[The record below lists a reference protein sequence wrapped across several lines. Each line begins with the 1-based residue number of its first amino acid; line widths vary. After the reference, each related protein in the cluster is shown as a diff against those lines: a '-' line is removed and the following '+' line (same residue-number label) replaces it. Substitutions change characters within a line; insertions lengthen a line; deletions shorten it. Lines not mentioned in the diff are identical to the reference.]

1 VAARRRRAILVG
13 HNGDAGAA
21 RDLLTDPAAPVR
33 AAALGA
39 LDRIARTNRADGP
52 TTDELA
58 ASLAD
63 PAPAVRQRA
72 LEVLAGPGRPSD
84 PDQPGGSRRD
94 HDDSAT
100 RLLAPLLACLGDTD
114 HSVLEVAC
122 WAAGELPEIAEATV
136 DALVEVAGPARG
148 QGAHEDALCREAAV
162 AALGALGHERGRAAV
177 LAGLEDR
184 PAIFRRAVLA
194 VEKAGRNA
202 MERAGV
208 DIDDIALVVPHQAN
222 IRIIDAALKRLDIP
236 REKAAMVL
244 ERTGNTSAASIPLAL
259 VDALDND
266 RVAPGDLVLMVG
278 FGAGMSSAAAVIRWD
293 PPGT

>member
-1 VAARRRRAILVG
+1 MAEPDHPEVTDAPTGAARPVGRHVHPDPAPDVEVAARRRRAILVG

-72 LEVLAGPGRPSD
+72 LEVLAGPGQLSD

-94 HDDSAT
+94 QDDSAT
-100 RLLAPLLACLGDTD
+100 RLLGPLLACLGDTD

-177 LAGLEDR
+177 LGGLEDR
-184 PAIFRRAVLA
+184 PAIRRRAVLA
-194 VEKAGRNA
+194 LAAFEGDDVE
-202 MERAGV
+202 
-208 DIDDIALVVPHQAN
+208 
-222 IRIIDAALKRLDIP
+222 AALKRALGD
-236 REKAAMVL
+236 RDWQVQQAAEDLLGVS
-244 ERTGNTSAASIPLAL
+244 RASDGHDTPGPYSTTS
-259 VDALDND
+259 
-266 RVAPGDLVLMVG
+266 
-278 FGAGMSSAAAVIRWD
+278 
-293 PPGT
+293 

>member
-1 VAARRRRAILVG
+1 VAEPDHPEVTDAPTGAARPVGRHVHPDPAPDVEVAARRRRAILVG

-72 LEVLAGPGRPSD
+72 LEVLAGPGRLSD

-177 LAGLEDR
+177 LGGLEDR
-184 PAIFRRAVLA
+184 PAIRRRAVLA
-194 VEKAGRNA
+194 LAAFEGDDVE
-202 MERAGV
+202 
-208 DIDDIALVVPHQAN
+208 
-222 IRIIDAALKRLDIP
+222 AALKRALGD
-236 REKAAMVL
+236 RDWQVQQAAEDLLGVS
-244 ERTGNTSAASIPLAL
+244 RASDGDDTPGPYSTTS
-259 VDALDND
+259 
-266 RVAPGDLVLMVG
+266 
-278 FGAGMSSAAAVIRWD
+278 
-293 PPGT
+293 

>member
-1 VAARRRRAILVG
+1 MAEPDHPEVADAPTGVARPVGRHVHPDPAPDIEVAARRRKAILVG

-21 RDLLTDPAAPVR
+21 RDLLTAPAAPVR
-33 AAALGA
+33 AAALSA
-39 LDRIARTNRADGP
+39 LNRIARTNGADGP

-72 LEVLAGPGRPSD
+72 LEVLAGPGRRSD
-84 PDQPGGSRRD
+84 PNQPGGSRRD

-136 DALVEVAGPARG
+136 DALVEVAGPTRG

-184 PAIFRRAVLA
+184 PAIRRRAVLA
-194 VEKAGRNA
+194 LAAFEGDDVE
-202 MERAGV
+202 
-208 DIDDIALVVPHQAN
+208 
-222 IRIIDAALKRLDIP
+222 AALKRALGD
-236 REKAAMVL
+236 RDWQVQQAAEDLLGVS
-244 ERTGNTSAASIPLAL
+244 RAS
-259 VDALDND
+259 D
-266 RVAPGDLVLMVG
+266 GTT
-278 FGAGMSSAAAVIRWD
+278 
-293 PPGT
+293 PPGPYATTT

>member
-1 VAARRRRAILVG
+1 MAEPDHPEVADAPTGVARPVGRHVHPDPAPDVEVAARRRRAILVG

-39 LDRIARTNRADGP
+39 LDRIARTNGADGP

-72 LEVLAGPGRPSD
+72 LEVLAGPGRLSD
-84 PDQPGGSRRD
+84 PDQPGGSSRD
-94 HDDSAT
+94 HDDRAT
-100 RLLAPLLACLGDTD
+100 RLLGPLLACLGDTD

-136 DALVEVAGPARG
+136 DALVEVTGPARG

-177 LAGLEDR
+177 LGGLEDR
-184 PAIFRRAVLA
+184 PAIRRRAVLA
-194 VEKAGRNA
+194 LAAFEGDDVE
-202 MERAGV
+202 
-208 DIDDIALVVPHQAN
+208 
-222 IRIIDAALKRLDIP
+222 AALKRALGD
-236 REKAAMVL
+236 RDWQVQQAAEDLLGVS
-244 ERTGNTSAASIPLAL
+244 RASDGHDTPGPYSTTS
-259 VDALDND
+259 
-266 RVAPGDLVLMVG
+266 
-278 FGAGMSSAAAVIRWD
+278 
-293 PPGT
+293 

>member
-1 VAARRRRAILVG
+1 MAEPDHPEIADAPTGAARPVGRHVHPDPAPDVEVAARRRRAILVG

-52 TTDELA
+52 TTDELV
-58 ASLAD
+58 ASLTD

-72 LEVLAGPGRPSD
+72 LEVLAGPRRLSD
-84 PDQPGGSRRD
+84 PDQPDGGRRD
-94 HDDSAT
+94 HDDRAT
-100 RLLAPLLACLGDTD
+100 RLLGPLLACLGDTD

-177 LAGLEDR
+177 LGGLEDR
-184 PAIFRRAVLA
+184 PAIRRRAVLA
-194 VEKAGRNA
+194 LAAFEGGDVE
-202 MERAGV
+202 
-208 DIDDIALVVPHQAN
+208 
-222 IRIIDAALKRLDIP
+222 AALKRALGD
-236 REKAAMVL
+236 RDWQVQQAAEDLLGVS
-244 ERTGNTSAASIPLAL
+244 RASDGHDTPGPYSTTS
-259 VDALDND
+259 
-266 RVAPGDLVLMVG
+266 
-278 FGAGMSSAAAVIRWD
+278 
-293 PPGT
+293 

>member
-1 VAARRRRAILVG
+1 MAEPDHPEVADAPTGVARPVGRHVHPDPAPDVEVAARRRRAILVG

-72 LEVLAGPGRPSD
+72 LEVLAGPGQLSN

-177 LAGLEDR
+177 LGGLEDR
-184 PAIFRRAVLA
+184 PAIRRRAVLA
-194 VEKAGRNA
+194 LAAFEGDDVE
-202 MERAGV
+202 
-208 DIDDIALVVPHQAN
+208 
-222 IRIIDAALKRLDIP
+222 AALKRALGD
-236 REKAAMVL
+236 RDWQVQQAAEDLLGVS
-244 ERTGNTSAASIPLAL
+244 RAS
-259 VDALDND
+259 D
-266 RVAPGDLVLMVG
+266 GTT
-278 FGAGMSSAAAVIRWD
+278 
-293 PPGT
+293 PPGPYATTT

>member
-1 VAARRRRAILVG
+1 MAEPDHPEVADAPTGVARPVGRHVHPDPAPDVEVAARRRRAILVG

-33 AAALGA
+33 SAALGA
-39 LDRIARTNRADGP
+39 LDRIARTNRADGL

-72 LEVLAGPGRPSD
+72 LEVLAGPGRLSD
-84 PDQPGGSRRD
+84 PDQPGGSSRD
-94 HDDSAT
+94 HDDRAT
-100 RLLAPLLACLGDTD
+100 RLLGPLLACLGDTD

-177 LAGLEDR
+177 LGGLEDR
-184 PAIFRRAVLA
+184 PAIRRRAVLA
-194 VEKAGRNA
+194 LAAFEGDDVE
-202 MERAGV
+202 
-208 DIDDIALVVPHQAN
+208 
-222 IRIIDAALKRLDIP
+222 AALKRALGD
-236 REKAAMVL
+236 RDWQVQQAAEDLLGVS
-244 ERTGNTSAASIPLAL
+244 RAS
-259 VDALDND
+259 DGHDT
-266 RVAPGDLVLMVG
+266 PGRY
-278 FGAGMSSAAAVIRWD
+278 S
-293 PPGT
+293 TTT

>member
-1 VAARRRRAILVG
+1 MAEPDHPEVADAPTGAARPVSRHVHPDPAPDAEVAARRRRAILVG
-13 HNGDAGAA
+13 HDGDAGAA

-39 LDRIARTNRADGP
+39 LDRIARTNGTDGP

-72 LEVLAGPGRPSD
+72 LEVLAGPGQLSN

-100 RLLAPLLACLGDTD
+100 RLLGPLLACLGDTD

-136 DALVEVAGPARG
+136 DALVEVTGPARG

-184 PAIFRRAVLA
+184 PAIRRRAVLA
-194 VEKAGRNA
+194 LAAFEGDDVE
-202 MERAGV
+202 
-208 DIDDIALVVPHQAN
+208 
-222 IRIIDAALKRLDIP
+222 AALKRALGD
-236 REKAAMVL
+236 RDWQVQQAAEDLLGVS
-244 ERTGNTSAASIPLAL
+244 RASDGHDTPSLY
-259 VDALDND
+259 
-266 RVAPGDLVLMVG
+266 
-278 FGAGMSSAAAVIRWD
+278 S
-293 PPGT
+293 TTT

>member
-1 VAARRRRAILVG
+1 MAARRRRAILVG

-72 LEVLAGPGRPSD
+72 LEVLAGPGRLSD

-100 RLLAPLLACLGDTD
+100 RLLGPLLACLGDTD

-177 LAGLEDR
+177 LGGLEDR
-184 PAIFRRAVLA
+184 PAIRRRAVLA
-194 VEKAGRNA
+194 LAAFEGDDVE
-202 MERAGV
+202 
-208 DIDDIALVVPHQAN
+208 
-222 IRIIDAALKRLDIP
+222 AALKRALGD
-236 REKAAMVL
+236 RDWQVQQAAEDLLGVS
-244 ERTGNTSAASIPLAL
+244 RASDGHDTPGPYSTTS
-259 VDALDND
+259 
-266 RVAPGDLVLMVG
+266 
-278 FGAGMSSAAAVIRWD
+278 
-293 PPGT
+293 

>member
-1 VAARRRRAILVG
+1 MAEPDHPEVTDAPTGAARPVGRHVHPDPAPDVEVAARRRRAILVG

-72 LEVLAGPGRPSD
+72 LEVLAGPRRLSD
-84 PDQPGGSRRD
+84 PDKSGGSRRD

-100 RLLAPLLACLGDTD
+100 RLLGSLLACLGDTD

-177 LAGLEDR
+177 LGGLEDR
-184 PAIFRRAVLA
+184 PAIRRRAVLA
-194 VEKAGRNA
+194 LAAFEGDDVE
-202 MERAGV
+202 
-208 DIDDIALVVPHQAN
+208 
-222 IRIIDAALKRLDIP
+222 AALKRALGD
-236 REKAAMVL
+236 RDWQVQQAAEDLLGVS
-244 ERTGNTSAASIPLAL
+244 RASDGDDTPGPYSTTS
-259 VDALDND
+259 
-266 RVAPGDLVLMVG
+266 
-278 FGAGMSSAAAVIRWD
+278 
-293 PPGT
+293 

>member
-1 VAARRRRAILVG
+1 MAEPDHPEVTDAPTGAARPVGRHVHPDPAPDVEVAARRRRAILVG

-72 LEVLAGPGRPSD
+72 LEVLAGPGRLSD
-84 PDQPGGSRRD
+84 PDQPGESRRD
-94 HDDSAT
+94 QDDSAT
-100 RLLAPLLACLGDTD
+100 RLLGPLLACLGDTD

-177 LAGLEDR
+177 LGGLEDR
-184 PAIFRRAVLA
+184 PAIRRRAVLA
-194 VEKAGRNA
+194 LAAFEGDDVE
-202 MERAGV
+202 
-208 DIDDIALVVPHQAN
+208 
-222 IRIIDAALKRLDIP
+222 AALKRALGD
-236 REKAAMVL
+236 RDWQVQQAAEDLLGVS
-244 ERTGNTSAASIPLAL
+244 RASDGDDTPGPYSTTS
-259 VDALDND
+259 
-266 RVAPGDLVLMVG
+266 
-278 FGAGMSSAAAVIRWD
+278 
-293 PPGT
+293 

>member
-1 VAARRRRAILVG
+1 MAEPDHPEVADAPTGVARPVGRHVHPDPAPDVEVAARRRRAILVG

-39 LDRIARTNRADGP
+39 LDRIARTNGADGP

-72 LEVLAGPGRPSD
+72 LEVLAGPGQLSN

-100 RLLAPLLACLGDTD
+100 RLLGPLLACLGDTD

-177 LAGLEDR
+177 LGGLEDR
-184 PAIFRRAVLA
+184 PAIRRRAVLA
-194 VEKAGRNA
+194 LAAFEGDDVE
-202 MERAGV
+202 
-208 DIDDIALVVPHQAN
+208 
-222 IRIIDAALKRLDIP
+222 AALKRALGD
-236 REKAAMVL
+236 RDWQVQQAAEDLLGVS
-244 ERTGNTSAASIPLAL
+244 RASDGHDTPGPYSTTS
-259 VDALDND
+259 
-266 RVAPGDLVLMVG
+266 
-278 FGAGMSSAAAVIRWD
+278 
-293 PPGT
+293 